1 VELKKLRLQ
10 QGEHAQEHL
19 SNLLRVF
26 ECALRML
33 HPVMPFVSEELWQ
46 RLVKQGAGRPESLCI
61 AAYPQANPAAAS
73 PAAVRRM
80 GLFQELVTAAR
91 GLRADQKLDPK
102 QRLDGIV
109 YPHDEPTKELV
120 FSERAALEALTNTT
134 FSIGEA
140 AGARAEGASRSTPE
154 FDVVLKLSGA
164 QADAMRQ
171 RLEKEIEQLTK
182 VVENTRRQLAN
193 EKFTARAPAH
203 VIEEMKT
210 KLADYETQI
219 ERSRAALGEA
229 G

>member
-1 VELKKLRLQ
+1 M
-10 QGEHAQEHL
+10 
-19 SNLLRVF
+19 
-26 ECALRML
+26 AL
-33 HPVMPFVSEELWQ
+33 
-46 RLVKQGAGRPESLCI
+46 
-61 AAYPQANPAAAS
+61 
-73 PAAVRRM
+73 
-80 GLFQELVTAAR
+80 
-91 GLRADQKLDPK
+91 
-102 QRLDGIV
+102 